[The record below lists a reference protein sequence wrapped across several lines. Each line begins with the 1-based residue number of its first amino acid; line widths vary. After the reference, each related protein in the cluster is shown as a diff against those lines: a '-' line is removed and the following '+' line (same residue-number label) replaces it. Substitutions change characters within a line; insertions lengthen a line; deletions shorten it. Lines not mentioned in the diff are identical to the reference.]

1 MGSPSQFVSALVLL
15 IVTIVISLHTGPAR
29 ALTLSTKSRW
39 IVNESGHRVK
49 LACVN
54 WASHLDAVVPEGLS
68 KQPIEA
74 IAAQISSLG
83 YNCVHL
89 NWPTYLVT
97 NDALASLTVRDSFK
111 SLGLTQAIAG
121 VEANNPSII
130 DSSLFEA
137 FKAVVSALGDK
148 NVMVILDNHVSKPS
162 WCCSDSDGNGFF
174 GDIYFDPNVWIK
186 GLTRMAILFKG
197 VSNVVGISLRNE
209 LRGPKQNV
217 DDWFKYMQKG
227 AEAVH
232 SANPDLLVILSGLG
246 YDHDFSF
253 LQNRQVKLTF
263 SGKLVFEVHWYA
275 FFDGKAWESGN
286 VNQVCKTVVQNMK
299 GISLFLLDQG
309 FPIFVSEFGVD
320 QRGINENDNR
330 YLNCFLA
337 TAAQLDFDWGQWTV
351 VGSYYYREGVVGMS
365 EYYGVLNDDWSGAR
379 NSSLVQKISSI
390 QYPFQG
396 PGLSEVRKHKVIFHP
411 ATGLCVVK
419 KSLLE
424 PLTLGPCSASDYWYH
439 SHEKKLTIKGAF
451 CLQAVELGKRTQLSI
466 QCTDSD
472 SRWEPTSDSRL
483 QLSTKTSSGDSVCLE
498 VDSSKNIITNT
509 CKCLRGKHSCD
520 PSTQWFILV
529 DSTRKPRLI

>member
-1 MGSPSQFVSALVLL
+1 MGSCSLFVSALFL
-15 IVTIVISLHTGPAR
+15 VTIIVSLQTGPAR

-74 IAAQISSLG
+74 IAGQISSLG

-97 NDALASLTVRDSFK
+97 DDSLASLTVRDSLK
-111 SLGLTQAIAG
+111 SLGLTEAIAG
-121 VEANNPSII
+121 VETNNPSII

-137 FKAVVSALGDK
+137 FQAVVSALGDK

-197 VSNVVGISLRNE
+197 VSNVVGMSLRNE

-217 DDWFKYMQKG
+217 EDWFRYMQRG

-232 SANPDLLVILSGLG
+232 WANPNLLVILSGLG

-253 LQNRQVKLTF
+253 LQNRQVQLTF

-286 VNQVCKTVVQNMK
+286 VNQVCKIVVQNMNR
-299 GISLFLLDQG
+299 ISLFLLEQG

-320 QRGINENDNR
+320 QRGINVNDNR

-351 VGSYYYREGVVGMS
+351 VGSYYYREGVIGMS
-365 EYYGVLNDDWSGAR
+365 EYYGVLNDDWSEAR
-379 NSSLVQKISSI
+379 NSSLAQKISSI

-424 PLTLGPCSASDYWYH
+424 PLTLGPCSTSDYWYH
-439 SHEKKLTIKGAF
+439 SPEKKLTIKGAF
-451 CLQAVELGKRTQLSI
+451 CLQAVEVGKLTQLSI
-466 QCTDSD
+466 KCTDSD
-472 SRWEPTSDSRL
+472 SKWEPTSDSRL
-483 QLSTKTSSGDSVCLE
+483 QLSAKTSSGDSVCLE
-498 VDSSKNIITNT
+498 VDSSNNVVTNT
-509 CKCLRGKHSCD
+509 CKCLSIKHSCD
-520 PSTQWFILV
+520 PSSQWFILV
-529 DSTRKPRLI
+529 DSTRKPRLF